1 MGKGRKRNWRTI
13 PLIPLLAAACVGPAG
28 QSPSSTAS
36 PAVLPPSSVSP
47 ADETTT
53 RIPLPSPR
61 FTVSPTWPGHSLP
74 SGVTVV
80 DGASTI
86 DRLDWSP
93 NGKLLAVL
101 TWGGVWGTG
110 RADVLDL
117 AGRRLASFDAF
128 DLAWVDDSH
137 MMTLAVSPGDIGHGT
152 VAIHSL
158 DGSGSTVVAGS
169 YAGIL
174 GNGHGSVALLAPLVG
189 GGAPPDDSFHVWSNG
204 QLGPRIAGYGQPRRW
219 SADGR
224 LLAFTA
230 EGKLTDGPR
239 GMGGSI
245 PGTLTVLRLPE
256 QTVVASVPLDDI
268 RFDVYFSPDGG
279 RLATS
284 AGLVV
289 DLSNGHQIQVTG
301 RPDGWTA
308 SNELVLVDSNYRV
321 SLWTPAKT
329 VTIPNAFNWAI
340 FGPTDDEIATL
351 PAADDSDNPALPMTA
366 VVRRGG
372 ASVSIQLGWSKVA
385 TWSSTG
391 VCFIATGTYDAQ
403 VEDNHLLRVE
413 LPQS

>member
-1 MGKGRKRNWRTI
+1 
-13 PLIPLLAAACVGPAG
+13 
-28 QSPSSTAS
+28 
-36 PAVLPPSSVSP
+36 
-47 ADETTT
+47 
-53 RIPLPSPR
+53 
-61 FTVSPTWPGHSLP
+61 
-74 SGVTVV
+74 VTVV

-117 AGRRLASFDAF
+117 AGRRLASFDAV

-137 MMTLAVSPGDIGHGT
+137 LMTLAVSPGDIGHGT

-158 DGSGSTVVAGS
+158 DGSDSTVVAGS
-169 YAGIL
+169 YGGIL

-189 GGAPPDDSFHVWSNG
+189 GDAPPDDSFHVWSNG
-204 QLGPRIAGYGQPRRW
+204 QLGPRIAGYGQPMRW

-224 LLAFTA
+224 LLALVADRSTT
-230 EGKLTDGPR
+230 GTVN
-239 GMGGSI
+239 GMGGAI

-256 QTVVASVPLDDI
+256 QTVVASVPLDDT
-268 RFDVYFSPDGG
+268 RLDVYFSPDGG

-289 DLSNGHQIQVTG
+289 DLSNGRTATVANYA
-301 RPDGWTA
+301 DDWTSSGA
-308 SNELVLVDSNYRV
+308 LVVMDSSRRV
-321 SLWTPAKT
+321 SLWTPART
-329 VTIPNAFNWAI
+329 ASIPNAFEWAV
-340 FGPTDDEIATL
+340 FGPTNDDIATL
-351 PAADDSDNPALPMTA
+351 PAASDNLALPTTA
-366 VVRRGG
+366 VVRRGS
-372 ASVSIQLGWSKVA
+372 ASVSIQLNDGVGTA
-385 TWSSTG
+385 TWSSTS

-413 LPQS
+413 LPQG